1 MIRLKSQSAKSKL
14 DSLATI
20 RIGKILQIMNSFLF
34 VTFCISG
41 EDIAKT
47 FIASNWREFYHNN
60 IFMYKLHVCFIMM
73 KVAFMTWSNH
83 KNMTWDNVVSR
94 TIWFIKGYIM
104 RVIVI
109 SQQIWNKRFWKSLEE
124 CILTCKDGINR
135 KLLQSFL
142 LGEPNIGDQLN
153 PW

>member
-47 FIASNWREFYHNN
+47 FIASN
-60 IFMYKLHVCFIMM
+60 
-73 KVAFMTWSNH
+73 
-83 KNMTWDNVVSR
+83 
-94 TIWFIKGYIM
+94 
-104 RVIVI
+104 
-109 SQQIWNKRFWKSLEE
+109 
-124 CILTCKDGINR
+124 
-135 KLLQSFL
+135 
-142 LGEPNIGDQLN
+142 
-153 PW
+153 